1 MLIRVVRMTFQEDK
15 VDDFLSLFNATKER
29 IRHFEGCH
37 HLELLQDYH
46 QPHIFST
53 YRHWVD
59 DTALDNYRHSAL
71 FGEVWKQTKVLFA
84 DKPIAF
90 SSSLHT
96 SVE

>member
-15 VDDFLSLFNATKER
+15 VEDFLALFEATKER

-46 QPHIFST
+46 QPNIFST
-53 YRHWVD
+53 YSHWID
-59 DTALDNYRHSAL
+59 DAALDAYRHSDLFKEVWANTKAL
-71 FGEVWKQTKVLFA
+71 FS

-90 SSSLHT
+90 SSRLHIK
-96 SVE
+96 VD